1 MRDAETAAVRLSD
14 YTPPPYLIDEIALVF
29 MLDPEQTIVAASS
42 HVRRTSPTAAPLELN
57 GERLDLQSI
66 AIDGEPLATD
76 KYLLETG
83 KLTLFDPPA
92 AFRLDIVTRISPAAN
107 THLEGLYMSGGRFCT
122 QCEAEGFRAI
132 TYALDRPD
140 VLARYAVRIEA
151 DKTAYPTLLANGN
164 LTESGDMEG
173 GRHYAVWVDPHP
185 KPSYLFAL
193 VAGKF
198 DSIHDAFRTRGGRN
212 VQLGIYVDPG
222 DAERARYAM
231 DALKRAMKWDEDVF
245 EREYDLDVFNIVA
258 VRDFNFG
265 AMENKG
271 LNIFNSSLILADAET
286 ATDADFEAIEAVV
299 AHEYFHNWTGN
310 RITCRDWFQLCL
322 KEGLTVYREQEFS
335 ADQRSRPVQRIKD
348 VKRLRGRQF
357 GEDAGPLAHPVR
369 PSSYQKIDNFY
380 TATVYEKGGEV
391 IRMLKR
397 IIGEDAFQRGMQL
410 YFERRDG
417 TASTVEDFIAC
428 FEDAS
433 GRSLAD
439 FMRWYDQ
446 AGTPALRVRGAYDA
460 QARTYELKVSQRT
473 APTPGQAE
481 KQPLPI
487 PLHIGFIARDGAIIA
502 SRAEGDAISRIQHEI
517 VLDSAETTLRF
528 ADVQEAPIPAVLRG
542 FSAPVTLDDAL
553 SVEECLAQM
562 AHDPDPFTRWEA
574 GQSIARAIMLG
585 EAEAASPALAAALGR
600 ELDRAQ
606 EDPAFA
612 ALALRL
618 PDLNELILAAP
629 SPDPEALFAAREGL
643 RRTAAS
649 ALRERLEPIAR
660 APSETPFSPSAD
672 AAGRRALKAAA
683 LDLLASLGEAQS
695 ATFAAAFDNARSM
708 TESMAALE
716 ALGAS
721 GSKAFDDALDR
732 FYERWRANPLVVDKW
747 FAVQAAA
754 PRADALARA
763 ERLRG
768 HPDFNVRNPNRVRAL
783 AAAFAMRNPR
793 AFHAADGGGYLFLAS
808 LAEQIDPLNPALAA
822 RLLTPFESW
831 RRFDAGR
838 QAHARTALE
847 HLASL
852 EHLSRNTREMVERTL
867 A

>member
-1 MRDAETAAVRLSD
+1 MRDAETATVRLSE
-14 YTPPPYLIDEIALVF
+14 YTPPAYLIDEIALVF
-29 MLDPEQTIVAASS
+29 MLDPEQTIVAAAS
-42 HVRRTSPTAAPLELN
+42 HVRRTSTVAAPLELS

-66 AIDGEPLATD
+66 AIDGEPLASD
-76 KYLLETG
+76 KYSVEPG
-83 KLTLFDPPA
+83 KLTILDPPA
-92 AFRLDIVTRISPAAN
+92 AFRLDVVTRIDPAGN

-122 QCEAEGFRAI
+122 QCEAEGFRAM

-151 DKTAYPTLLANGN
+151 DKDAYPTLLANGN
-164 LTESGDMEG
+164 PTECGEMEG

-193 VAGKF
+193 VAGRF
-198 DSIHDAFRTRGGRN
+198 DSIHDEFRTRSGRN
-212 VQLGIYVDPG
+212 VKLGIHVDPG

-231 DALKRAMKWDEDVF
+231 DALKRSMKWDEDVF
-245 EREYDLDVFNIVA
+245 RREYDLDVFNIVA

-299 AHEYFHNWTGN
+299 GHEYFHNWTGN

-357 GEDAGPLAHPVR
+357 SEDAGPLAHPVR
-369 PSSYQKIDNFY
+369 PASYQKIDNFY

-397 IIGEDAFQRGMQL
+397 IIGEDAFARGMQL
-410 YFERRDG
+410 YFEHRDG

-428 FEDAS
+428 FEEAS
-433 GRSLAD
+433 GKSLD
-439 FMRWYDQ
+439 GFMRWYDQ
-446 AGTPALRVRGAYDA
+446 AGTPALKLRGAYDA
-460 QARTYELKVSQRT
+460 GARTYELRISQRT

-481 KQPLPI
+481 KKPLPI
-487 PLHIGFIARDGAIIA
+487 PLQIGFIAPDGAGTA
-502 SRAEGDAISRIQHEI
+502 ATAEHDTISRTQHEI
-517 VLDSAETTLRF
+517 VLDSAEMTLRF
-528 ADVQEAPIPAVLRG
+528 SDVAEPPIPAVLRG
-542 FSAPVTLDDAL
+542 FSAPVTLDDEL
-553 SVEECLAQM
+553 SLAQRLAQM

-585 EAEAASPALAAALGR
+585 EVKDAAPALAAALGR

-618 PDLNELILAAP
+618 PDLNELILASPA
-629 SPDPEALFAAREGL
+629 PDPETLHAAREAL
-643 RRTAAS
+643 RRTVAS
-649 ALRERLEPIAR
+649 ALRERIEPIAR
-660 APSETPFSPSAD
+660 APSETPFSPGAD
-672 AAGRRALKAAA
+672 AAGRRALKSAA
-683 LDLLASLGEAQS
+683 LDLLASLGEGQS
-695 ATFAAAFDNARSM
+695 ATFLAAFDHARCM
-708 TESMAALE
+708 TESIAALE

-721 GSKAFDDALDR
+721 GAAAFDDALGR
-732 FYERWRANPLVVDKW
+732 FYEKWRTNPLVVDKW

-768 HPDFNVRNPNRVRAL
+768 HADFNIKNPNRVRAL

-793 AFHAADGGGYLFLAS
+793 AFHAQDGGGYRLLAS

-831 RRFDAGR
+831 RRFDPGR
-838 QAHARTALE
+838 QDHARSALE

-852 EHLSRNTREMVERTL
+852 PDLSRNTREMVERTL

>member
-1 MRDAETAAVRLSD
+1 MRDAETATIRLSE
-14 YTPPPYLIDEIALVF
+14 YKPPAYLIDEIALVF
-29 MLDPEQTIVAASS
+29 ALEPSATIVAASN
-42 HVRRTSPTAAPLELN
+42 HVRRASATAEPLVLV
-57 GERLDLQSI
+57 GERLELQSI
-66 AIDGEPLATD
+66 AIDGQPLTTDQYAIEP
-76 KYLLETG
+76 G
-83 KLTLFDPPA
+83 KLTIANPPA
-92 AFRLDIVTRISPAAN
+92 NFRLDIVTRIDPAGN

-151 DKTAYPTLLANGN
+151 DKTAYPTLLSNGN
-164 LTESGDMEG
+164 LTESGDLEN
-173 GRHYAVWVDPHP
+173 GRHFAVWVDPHP
-185 KPSYLFAL
+185 KPAYLFAL
-193 VAGKF
+193 CAGAYE
-198 DSIHDAFRTRGGRN
+198 SIHDTFTTKSGRK
-212 VQLGIYVDPG
+212 VDLGIYVDPG
-222 DAERARYAM
+222 DSSRALYAM
-231 DALKRAMKWDEDVF
+231 DALKRSMKWDEEVF
-245 EREYDLDVFNIVA
+245 QREYDLDLFNIVA

-299 AHEYFHNWTGN
+299 GHEYFHNWTGN

-397 IIGEDAFQRGMQL
+397 IIGKDAFERGMQL

-417 TASTVEDFIAC
+417 TASTVEEFIAC

-433 GRSLAD
+433 GQSLVD
-439 FMRWYDQ
+439 FMGWYEQ
-446 AGTPALRVRGAYDA
+446 AGTPALKVRGHYDA
-460 QARTYELKVSQRT
+460 SARSYELHIEQRT
-473 APTPGQAE
+473 APTPGQPTKRA
-481 KQPLPI
+481 LPI
-487 PLHIGFIARDGAIIA
+487 PLQIGFIAKDGAIIA
-502 SRAEGDAISRIQHEI
+502 SKLDGDDIARVQHHVVFSETEKTYRFTG
-517 VLDSAETTLRF
+517 VLE
-528 ADVQEAPIPAVLRG
+528 EPIPTVLRG
-542 FSAPVTLDDAL
+542 FSAPVTLDQDL
-553 SVEECLAQM
+553 TIDQRLAQI
-562 AHDPDPFTRWEA
+562 AHDPDPYTRWEA
-574 GQSIARAIMLG
+574 GQSIARAVLLG
-585 EAEAASPALAAALGR
+585 EAPDAASALAQALGR

-618 PDLNELILAAP
+618 PDLNELIL
-629 SPDPEALFAAREGL
+629 SSSQPDPEKLYAARETL
-643 RRTAAS
+643 RREIATT
-649 ALRERLEPIAR
+649 LRSRLEPIAK

-683 LDLLASLGEAQS
+683 LDLLASLGPDLGDAFLNVFENAQ
-695 ATFAAAFDNARSM
+695 SM
-708 TESMAALE
+708 TEGAAALE
-716 ALGAS
+716 ALANS
-721 GSKAFDDALDR
+721 NSPAFDDALTR
-732 FYERWRANPLVVDKW
+732 FYERWKTNPLVIDKW

-754 PRADALARA
+754 PRTDAIDRVK
-763 ERLRG
+763 RLRD
-768 HPDFNVRNPNRVRAL
+768 HEAFNTKNPNRVRAL

-793 AFHAADGGGYLFLAS
+793 AFHSADGAGYRFLAE
-808 LAEQIDPLNPALAA
+808 LTEAIDPHNPALAA

-831 RRFDAGR
+831 RRFDSDR
-838 QAHARTALE
+838 QQHARTALE
-847 HLASL
+847 RLAALPSL
-852 EHLSRNTREMVERTL
+852 SKNAREMVERTL
-867 A
+867 M